1 MRKQIWPILTPSP
14 YSMSSQASVD
24 AWLGVWSAF
33 WRREKE
39 LEAVRLWLEEESTIS
54 ARKKKTLA
62 AVEANGL

>member
-1 MRKQIWPILTPSP
+1 
-14 YSMSSQASVD
+14 VD

-62 AVEANGL
+62 AAEANG